1 MKVARR
7 GIRKG
12 RGVSGEQGGSID
24 RAVWTAGGEQGRGA
38 PKGRGRGCGSGGASG
53 VGGSEQVLEA
63 PGGAERRAREEAG
76 ARSEGAEEGARRAGS
91 RRPRAAGGRWGS
103 SGERERSEPRP
114 SALCLAAARGP
125 TGGGAS
131 SHGAAGARHGA
142 QPRPQP
148 LLPGAAGHGHLH
160 RPLVRDRPP
169 APQGE
174 LRAQP
179 RGRRPP
185 GPEEP
190 PDAAVAPAA
199 AGLAPT
205 GAPAAPGRP
214 RARRPRV
221 LALAAGARRAGR
233 RVRPAAL
240 RHLLGPL
247 EEVLLPGHRP
257 GHRHPHPER

>member
-1 MKVARR
+1 M
-7 GIRKG
+7 
-12 RGVSGEQGGSID
+12 GGS
-24 RAVWTAGGEQGRGA
+24 AGQVAGR
-38 PKGRGRGCGSGGASG
+38 
-53 VGGSEQVLEA
+53 
-63 PGGAERRAREEAG
+63 
-76 ARSEGAEEGARRAGS
+76 EGARRSAEAKCIVS
-91 RRPRAAGGRWGS
+91 GGGC
-103 SGERERSEPRP
+103 E
-114 SALCLAAARGP
+114 P
-125 TGGGAS
+125 TGGCGGPG
-131 SHGAAGARHGA
+131 SHGAAGARHGS
-142 QPRPQP
+142 QSRPQP
-148 LLPGAAGHGHLH
+148 LLPGAARHGHLH

-185 GPEEP
+185 GSEEP

-199 AGLAPT
+199 AGLASP
-205 GAPAAPGRP
+205 GAPTASRWP

-221 LALAAGARRAGR
+221 LALAARARRAGR
-233 RVRPAAL
+233 RVRPAAV

>member
-1 MKVARR
+1 M
-7 GIRKG
+7 
-12 RGVSGEQGGSID
+12 ID
-24 RAVWTAGGEQGRGA
+24 QAVWTVRGEKGAGLREGGEGAAGAAVKAGLGAARKCSRLGVARSGGPGRRRARGRREPRRERAGPGA
-38 PKGRGRGCGSGGASG
+38 GGRGRQGAGGGA
-53 VGGSEQVLEA
+53 
-63 PGGAERRAREEAG
+63 R
-76 ARSEGAEEGARRAGS
+76 
-91 RRPRAAGGRWGS
+91 
-103 SGERERSEPRP
+103 ERERSEPRP

-179 RGRRPP
+179 CGRRPP

-214 RARRPRV
+214 RARRSRV

-233 RVRPAAL
+233 RVRPATL
-240 RHLLGPL
+240 CHLLGPL

>member
-1 MKVARR
+1 MSAKGAQRVSRGAGRGGQESAIARGWARR
-7 GIRKG
+7 
-12 RGVSGEQGGSID
+12 RGGEG
-24 RAVWTAGGEQGRGA
+24 AGGGGKERG
-38 PKGRGRGCGSGGASG
+38 GRGRGSLR
-53 VGGSEQVLEA
+53 GGSRGR
-63 PGGAERRAREEAG
+63 GGRGREV
-76 ARSEGAEEGARRAGS
+76 
-91 RRPRAAGGRWGS
+91 GGRWGT
-103 SGERERSEPRP
+103 REQRGGEPRP
-114 SALCLAAARGP
+114 SALCLAAARDP
-125 TGGGAS
+125 TGGCGGAG

-179 RGRRPP
+179 HGRRPA

-199 AGLAPT
+199 AGLAPP
-205 GAPAAPGRP
+205 GAPAAPRRP
-214 RARRPRV
+214 DARGPRV

-257 GHRHPHPER
+257 GHRHPHTER